1 MIRIS
6 DAPSCVGLP
15 KQRRAKKVFKDPWCE
30 LANSFSRLV
39 TSIIGEVKHACIGKK
54 RDITHMLLVM
64 NICSN

>member
-1 MIRIS
+1 MCRF
-6 DAPSCVGLP
+6 A
-15 KQRRAKKVFKDPWCE
+15 QAKKGKEGFSLPWCE
-30 LANSFSRLV
+30 LANSSSRLV